1 MSENKKNR
9 IADGAD
15 ENRQPQS
22 AGEGNDSSSARTES
36 TQGTHTGNGDFRER
50 DGERQEGGEGCES
63 GGQGESGN
71 ARHPSHDELVQKKII
86 CSLAYV
92 FGILFFLPLAIYPN
106 DDFAKFHANQSLVV
120 LLVSV
125 IGGAVFGLLSAI
137 PAIGVIFAV
146 SLLFSALS
154 CLLRA
159 FSASSA
165 WCGRKNMNCPCSER
179 SGSSNEPFPQ
189 AVPAGNFF

>member
-9 IADGAD
+9 IADGSD

-22 AGEGNDSSSARTES
+22 AGEGKDSSSARTES

-50 DGERQEGGEGCES
+50 DGERQEGGAGCES

-146 SLLFSALS
+146 VASVFSVVMLVACILGI
-154 CLLRA
+154 LGVVRA
-159 FSASSA
+159 EKYELPVL
-165 WCGRKNMNCPCSER
+165 GKIRIIK
-179 SGSSNEPFPQ
+179 
-189 AVPAGNFF
+189 